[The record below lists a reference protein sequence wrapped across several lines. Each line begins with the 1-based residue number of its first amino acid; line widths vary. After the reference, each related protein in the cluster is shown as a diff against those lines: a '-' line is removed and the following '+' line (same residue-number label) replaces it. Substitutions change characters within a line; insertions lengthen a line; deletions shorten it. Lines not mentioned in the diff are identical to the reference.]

1 MIVLFLGV
9 DVSPVPQVFPVISE
23 HTGTNKLRRI
33 LPISLISFVVFAAV
47 VVALLLIASWDRDEK
62 RIKSKTVHN
71 ISEST

>member
-47 VVALLLIASWDRDEK
+47 VVALLLIASWDREEQ
-62 RIKSKTVHN
+62 RSKSKTAQN